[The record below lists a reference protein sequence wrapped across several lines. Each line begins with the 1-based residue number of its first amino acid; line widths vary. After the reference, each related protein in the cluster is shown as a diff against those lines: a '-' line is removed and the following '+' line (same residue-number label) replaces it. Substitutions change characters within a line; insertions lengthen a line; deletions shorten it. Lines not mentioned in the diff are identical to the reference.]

1 MKSNLVDVL
10 IAFAVVCMLL
20 VGFILWMPKPTESDS
35 FTPPSWG
42 SGRVTDTE
50 REIITE
56 SENKL
61 PMTESIETEAVYTCI
76 ELAETNE
83 TVETDTEFDEDINVP
98 DTEELVEVIL
108 PIEGKHLDV
117 PMSAELQ
124 DYVRAVSADYGIP
137 FELTMAVIYC
147 ESSFNPAAISST
159 GDYGLMQVSY
169 INHGWLA
176 SDLGITDFLDAKQSI
191 RAGCHILAEKIRE
204 SGGDFTK
211 ALMRYHDGDDGA
223 LELMKQGIFSTKYTD
238 DVLSKYY
245 EYIRG

>member
-10 IAFAVVCMLL
+10 IAFAVFCLLL
-20 VGFILWMPKPTESDS
+20 VSCMSIVLVPKQTESES

-61 PMTESIETEAVYTCI
+61 PMTESIETEPI
-76 ELAETNE
+76 EMQTIETEIATNCNKIE
-83 TVETDTEFDEDINVP
+83 
-98 DTEELVEVIL
+98 TEELVEVIP
-108 PIEGKHLDV
+108 PIEGKYLDV

-223 LELMKQGIFSTKYTD
+223 LELMKQGIFSTKYTN